1 MFTAKYSTT
10 TPTNALR
17 PSPGN
22 VAISVD
28 AGEDGPTSTT
38 GWYNG
43 FKIPEGGY
51 LVIQSTSGNDPD
63 YFPIANDTEMIN
75 LAKYTFGQSS
85 ISQVRDSL
93 FYFLNN
99 ANTIVLDRIPNNVVT
114 TDAFL
119 NIDMSVLA
127 SYSST
132 ERTILDLSGNQ
143 ATGRVN
149 NAPSYKPDQGV
160 LSFDGVDEN
169 ITYGSPLCAGLD
181 AWSWQSTVAFDV
193 IQEGATSPYYQL
205 YIEEAAIWIAQYAN
219 AVGIDMR
226 QDSAN
231 VWFDGNG
238 GTNTGAQI
246 GLGNILPGTFNH
258 FTWTLEQPD
267 LLRGYFNGELE
278 VTIPT
283 GQNGPI
289 RTGTNVTCIAS
300 RNGTKFFDGQMR
312 DTKTYASTLTEEQV
326 RQNYHLAPIVTNGLV
341 FGIDGGNLVS
351 YNPGDT
357 STFSLSPTN
366 VKQNNPIGT
375 LTNGADWDNRG
386 SGTWTFDGVDDRINF
401 DGIQILNSIGVT
413 SGADND
419 VDYSMEAWI
428 KLNAYP
434 EGIAT
439 QGDSIMGHNS
449 ALGIGLQVFG
459 NGSNAYVNFG
469 YRTNSNYNSNSFL
482 NLNQWYHIVGTREV
496 GGYLRIYINGVVDYA
511 VSGDLKVDYDTV
523 NFGVGNSP
531 SRIGPF
537 NGDIA
542 ICRIYDRALTE
553 TEVSQNFEA
562 NRNRFGL

>member
-75 LAKYTFGQSS
+75 LVKYTFGQSS

-149 NAPSYKPDQGV
+149 NAPSYKPDPGV
-160 LSFDGVDEN
+160 LDFDGTDEN
-169 ITYGSPLCAGLD
+169 ITYASPLCAGLD

-246 GLGNILPGTFNH
+246 GLGNILPGMFNH

-267 LLRGYFNGELE
+267 IIKGYFNGELE
-278 VTIPT
+278 VVIPT

-289 RTGTNVTCIAS
+289 RTGSPTTIGS
-300 RNGTKFFDGQMR
+300 RQSARYLDGQMR

-326 RQNYHLAPIVTNGLV
+326 RQNFFLGPIVTDGLD
-341 FGIDGGNLVS
+341 FSFDAANLVS

-357 STFSLSPTN
+357 TAFSLRPSN
-366 VKQNNPIGT
+366 IKQNNISGA
-375 LTNGADWDNRG
+375 LVNGVGWSKG
-386 SGTWTFDGVDDRINF
+386 GGGTWEFDGVDDRITLSSNINLGNGPLPWTVSAWVRTTTTVNALGQGPVASNDGSGPVYSVMGVNQGKIVYWTYQGGWVQFLGVKTVNDGEWHNLTWVNYSNSTMDMYVDGVLDRNVANSTSGNNNPIDAIGNSWAAIF
-401 DGIQILNSIGVT
+401 DGDISSI
-413 SGADND
+413 NF
-419 VDYSMEAWI
+419 Y
-428 KLNAYP
+428 
-434 EGIAT
+434 
-439 QGDSIMGHNS
+439 QGKSLS
-449 ALGIGLQVFG
+449 
-459 NGSNAYVNFG
+459 S
-469 YRTNSNYNSNSFL
+469 
-482 NLNQWYHIVGTREV
+482 
-496 GGYLRIYINGVVDYA
+496 
-511 VSGDLKVDYDTV
+511 
-523 NFGVGNSP
+523 
-531 SRIGPF
+531 
-537 NGDIA
+537 
-542 ICRIYDRALTE
+542 
-553 TEVSQNFEA
+553 TEVIQNFEA
-562 NRNRFGL
+562 QRNRFGL